1 MNINEFATNKN
12 GKDAFVKIGKR
23 AMAKVVPL
31 CLLAILIAGT
41 VCSVANDMY
50 AFVKEDNDI
59 VISFENSLSVDDK
72 IRIMS
77 DNGVFENPHVFKLY
91 VKLKHREALVEGFV
105 GEVTLNPSMSYREIL
120 SNFS

>member
-77 DNGVFENPHVFKLY
+77 DNGVFENPHVFKPQ
-91 VKLKHREALVEGFV
+91 
-105 GEVTLNPSMSYREIL
+105 N
-120 SNFS
+120 N